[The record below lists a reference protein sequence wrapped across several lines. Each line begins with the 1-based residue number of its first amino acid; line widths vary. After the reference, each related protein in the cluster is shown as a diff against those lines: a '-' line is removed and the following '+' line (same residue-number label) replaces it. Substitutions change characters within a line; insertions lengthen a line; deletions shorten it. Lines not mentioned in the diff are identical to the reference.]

1 MIFVPDATAAVAA
14 LVDDGAVGRWAAEL
28 LSTGPLVAPHLLPAE
43 VANVLRRRALAGAIS
58 DELASEAHAALDRLD
73 VRLVPYGHV
82 AERAWA
88 LRGAVTAYD
97 AWYVAVAE
105 DLDVPLVTL
114 DRRLARAPGPRC
126 AFELPPG
133 E

>member
-14 LVDDGAVGRWAAEL
+14 LVDDGPVGRWAAEL

-58 DELASEAHAALDRLD
+58 DERASEAHAALEHLD
-73 VRLVPYGHV
+73 VRLVPYEHV
-82 AERAWA
+82 AERAWT

-126 AFELPPG
+126 AFELPPPA
-133 E
+133 